1 MRWTPLLLIL
11 ISATFSGLYIL
22 RTVTGF
28 ENKRFYLISLAY
40 LTFLGMI
47 LFTPISFTGTAVY
60 VMPAGIGS
68 VNLHKLEI
76 LELGFA
82 ENIILTVPLGFLIK
96 RFFSEISLI
105 SMTLLGF
112 IVGAGIE
119 TMQYFLSHIY
129 LINRSSDI
137 NDVIANGMGI
147 VVGAILMI
155 IYEYIVNRRVVKVNR

>member
-1 MRWTPLLLIL
+1 
-11 ISATFSGLYIL
+11 
-22 RTVTGF
+22 
-28 ENKRFYLISLAY
+28 
-40 LTFLGMI
+40 
-47 LFTPISFTGTAVY
+47 
-60 VMPAGIGS
+60 
-68 VNLHKLEI
+68 LEI
-76 LELGFA
+76 IELGFA

-105 SMTLLGF
+105 SMALLGF
-112 IVGAGIE
+112 VIGAGIE

-147 VVGAILMI
+147 VIGAILMI